1 MSEILLQRTSPL
13 QQLREFE
20 SRLSPK
26 EGGGVG
32 AGGFKEMLS
41 EALNRVDEAHKISD
55 TQIQNVLSGDVQDV
69 HTAMIAMQKA
79 ELSFQMMMQVRNKLI
94 EAYQEVMR
102 MQV

>member
-1 MSEILLQRTSPL
+1 MSEILLQRISPL
-13 QQLREFE
+13 QQLGDFE
-20 SRLSPK
+20 SRLSRK
-26 EGGGVG
+26 EGGGV
-32 AGGFKEMLS
+32 AGSFKEVLS
-41 EALNRVDEAHKISD
+41 DALQQVDEAHKVSD
-55 TQIQNVLSGDVQDV
+55 RQIQNVLSGDVQDV

>member
-1 MSEILLQRTSPL
+1 MSEILLQRISPL
-13 QQLREFE
+13 QQLGDFE
-20 SRLSPK
+20 SRLSRK
-26 EGGGVG
+26 EGSG
-32 AGGFKEMLS
+32 AAGSFKEVLS
-41 EALNRVDEAHKISD
+41 DALQQVDEAQKVSD
-55 TQIQNVLSGDVQDV
+55 RQIQNVLSGDVQDV